1 MANEKNLKPFNSLTE
16 KEQREITSKGG
27 KASAKKRKQNKT
39 FKEII
44 NKFLDGQVSDE
55 RLKQQMIEFGFADKE
70 VSNKS
75 CAVFALWKEAIKGN
89 TKAFELLRDTIGE
102 KPQDKVNISG
112 EVNNPF
118 SEMTTEELRKILNE

>member
-1 MANEKNLKPFNSLTE
+1 MANEQNLKPLSTN
-16 KEQREITSKGG
+16 KAREIGRKGG
-27 KASAKKRKQNKT
+27 KASAKKRQQNKT

-44 NKFLDGQVSDE
+44 NKFLDGQVTDD
-55 RLKQQMIEFGFADKE
+55 RLKEQMVEFGFADNE

-89 TKAFELLRDTIGE
+89 TKAFELMRDTIGE
-102 KPQDKVNISG
+102 KPQDKLNISG